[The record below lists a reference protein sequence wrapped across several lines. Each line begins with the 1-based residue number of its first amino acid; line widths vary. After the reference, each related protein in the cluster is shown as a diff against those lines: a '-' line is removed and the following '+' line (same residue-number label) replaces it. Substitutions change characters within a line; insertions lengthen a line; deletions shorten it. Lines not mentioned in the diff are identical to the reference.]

1 MKIPIT
7 IIDENN
13 KNVRMMAI
21 ITPGQPTVHE
31 PFDVALY
38 DPNKDDHKAIIK
50 AGWIE
55 ENPDD

>member
-1 MKIPIT
+1 
-7 IIDENN
+7 
-13 KNVRMMAI
+13 MMAI
-21 ITPGQPTVHE
+21 ITPGKPTVHE